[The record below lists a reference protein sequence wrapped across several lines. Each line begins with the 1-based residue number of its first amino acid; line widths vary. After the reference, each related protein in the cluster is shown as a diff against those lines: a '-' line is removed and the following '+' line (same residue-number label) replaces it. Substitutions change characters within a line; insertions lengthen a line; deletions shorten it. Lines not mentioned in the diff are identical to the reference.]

1 MAEDDVLINFNLGSE
16 PFNLQ
21 PKFEGGKWRD
31 KLSAKKSAERIR
43 RQSNYSSFPKPAS
56 EKRGHSVGS
65 QTIRNGAKRQRL
77 GKESTGQSQTRKEVQ
92 ATTHDK
98 DTSGQVISSLFTF
111 NPVSSVVQS
120 QQHQDIEPAE
130 PSNAPLKD
138 GLDSFV
144 SLGVSSHIASQLG
157 KMNIRNPTVVQEASI
172 PQLLKED
179 ADAFIQAE
187 TGSGKTLAYL
197 LPIVQKIISMSSESD
212 AVHRD
217 SGLFAV
223 IIAPTRELSRQI
235 AIVLDSLLAGFP
247 WLVAGTVIGGEKKK
261 SEKARIRKGLNF
273 LIATPGRLVDHLEHT
288 KVLKFAKVRWLV
300 LDEGDRLM
308 ELGFE
313 KDIQKIIS
321 SLDGAATVRPA
332 KLPKL
337 PSRRTNILCSATLK
351 TDVQK
356 LGDLSLKSAKHIQ
369 AKSKESSGQDEFA
382 NMFAAPAQLQQS
394 YAIVPAKLRL
404 VTLAALLKRTFYRK
418 GSVMKAIV
426 FMSCA
431 DSVDFHFSIFT
442 RRTEEQSDKASEE
455 SDLDE
460 LKVKVPEQQAT
471 QTQAPSSLISN
482 TSKGVQVF
490 RLHGSLHQSLRT
502 TTLTNFRKSQDPALL
517 ICTDV
522 ASRGLDVPNVD
533 FVIEYDPPF
542 HRDDHL
548 HRIGRTARA
557 GNSGRATIFLLPGSE
572 EAYAANVL
580 KHGQGQHDASRQTAE
595 DLLQRGFSPTAQ
607 HTVGSSGT
615 GNTKNRQ
622 REWEE
627 KATDLQLA
635 AERWVLADS
644 TRLEL
649 ARGAFMSHVRAYA
662 THVATERAM
671 FDIAQLHLGHLAKAF
686 ALRDRPSNVNM
697 PGMRSNKSSRQNGGS
712 RRFTRAEPIKF
723 NNTTN
728 SNETEKTP
736 ENGLRQQVDNDAA
749 RKMKAK
755 MREQHA
761 QTKRKSRG
769 GGADE
774 FNIG

>member
-1 MAEDDVLINFNLGSE
+1 MLINFNLGSE

-21 PKFEGGKWRD
+21 PKFQGGRWRD
-31 KLSAKKSAERIR
+31 KLSAKKSAARVR
-43 RQSNYSSFPKPAS
+43 RQPNSPGASDPAS
-56 EKRGHSVGS
+56 ASGVKSQVEAS
-65 QTIRNGAKRQRL
+65 QTIPIGAKRQRL
-77 GKESTGQSQTRKEVQ
+77 EDKPTDQSQTRKE
-92 ATTHDK
+92 AKPAIHDR
-98 DTSGQVISSLFTF
+98 DASGQVISSLFSF

-120 QQHQDIEPAE
+120 QQDQNLDPAE

-138 GLDSFV
+138 GLDSFI
-144 SLGVSSHIASQLG
+144 SLGVSSQIASQLG
-157 KMNIRNPTVVQEASI
+157 KMNIRDPTAVQEASI

-197 LPIVQKIISMSSESD
+197 LPIVQKIISMSSKSD

-235 AIVLDSLLAGFP
+235 SIVLDSLLVGFP

-261 SEKARIRKGLNF
+261 SEKARIRKGLNI
-273 LIATPGRLVDHLEHT
+273 LIATPGRLVDHLNHT
-288 KVLKFAKVRWLV
+288 KVLKFANVRWLV

-321 SLDGAATVRPA
+321 SLDGAATVHSL

-356 LGDLSLKSAKHIQ
+356 LGDLSLKSAKHIK
-369 AKSKESSGQDEFA
+369 AKSKESSGQEKST
-382 NMFAAPAQLQQS
+382 NVFAAPAQLQQS

-431 DSVDFHFSIFT
+431 DSVDFHFNLFT
-442 RRTEEQSDKASEE
+442 RREEELSGKDEG

-460 LKVKVPEQQAT
+460 QKYKTAEHQAT
-471 QTQAPSSLISN
+471 RTQATSSIISN
-482 TSKGVQVF
+482 NSNRVQVF
-490 RLHGSLHQSLRT
+490 RLHGSLHQTLRT
-502 TTLTNFRKSQDPALL
+502 TTLTNYRKLQDPALL

-542 HRDDHL
+542 HKDDHL

-557 GNSGRATIFLLPGSE
+557 GNSGRATVFLLPGPE
-572 EAYAANVL
+572 EAYAVDIL
-580 KHGQGQHDASRQTAE
+580 KHEQGQHNASRQTAAE
-595 DLLQRGFSPTAQ
+595 LLQRGFSPTADPANSFGA
-607 HTVGSSGT
+607 V
-615 GNTKNRQ
+615 NTKTTH
-622 REWEE
+622 REWEG

-635 AERWVLADS
+635 AERWVLADAS
-644 TRLEL
+644 RLEL
-649 ARGAFMSHVRAYA
+649 ARRAFMSHVRAYA
-662 THVATERAM
+662 THVAAEREM
-671 FDIAQLHLGHLAKAF
+671 FDITQLHLGHLAKAF

-697 PGMRSNKSSRQNGGS
+697 PGMRPNKSSRQSSGS
-712 RRFTRAEPIKF
+712 RRFTSRESAMI
-723 NNTTN
+723 NNTAR
-728 SNETEKTP
+728 SKGTEKP
-736 ENGLRQQVDNDAA
+736 SENGLRQQEENDAA
-749 RKMKAK
+749 RKMKVK
-755 MREQHA
+755 MREQQA
-761 QTKRKSRG
+761 QMKRKSRG
-769 GGADE
+769 SGADE